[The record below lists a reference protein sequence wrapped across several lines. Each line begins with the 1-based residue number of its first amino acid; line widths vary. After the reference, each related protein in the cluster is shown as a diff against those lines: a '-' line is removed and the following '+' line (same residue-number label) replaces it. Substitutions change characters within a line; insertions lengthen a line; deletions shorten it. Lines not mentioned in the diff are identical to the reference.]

1 MKKVTVSTFALI
13 AILGTAACNKKTD
26 QPTRTATSE
35 GQTSTAAAGTTAAK
49 QDRALVR
56 FVNADPGH
64 ATADL
69 WFGDMKAFSDVAYKA
84 VTPYTELPADRST
97 FKLRASGQ
105 NMDVATNNEGLYAGR
120 HYTLVAIHKKDG
132 TTILRAVSDDLD
144 APAAGKAKVR
154 MINAAPN
161 AGELDLV
168 QARDR
173 KSEVFD
179 AINFDSPTSFKEV
192 DPGNLEVR
200 HDDSKAP
207 VLRLP
212 QVTVQPDKFYTVI
225 ITGDQAVESIR
236 IEDQLGQHTAAAR

>member
-1 MKKVTVSTFALI
+1 MKHGTLSAFALI
-13 AILGTAACNKKTD
+13 AILGTAACNKKTE
-26 QPTRTATSE
+26 QPTSTATSE
-35 GQTSTAAAGTTAAK
+35 GQTSTAAAGTTAAR

-105 NMDVATNNEGLYAGR
+105 NTDVATNNEGLYAGR
-120 HYTLVAIHKKDG
+120 HYTLVAIRKQDG
-132 TTILRAVSDDLD
+132 TNILRAVSDDLD
-144 APAAGKAKVR
+144 APSAGKAKVR

-173 KSEVFD
+173 KNEIFD
-179 AINFDSPTSFKEV
+179 GIDFDSPTSFKEV
-192 DPGNLEVR
+192 EPGNFEVR
-200 HDDSKAP
+200 HDDNKAP
-207 VLRLP
+207 ALRLP
-212 QVTVQPDKFYTVI
+212 QLSVQPDKFYTVI
-225 ITGDQAVESIR
+225 ITGDRAVESIR
-236 IEDQLGQHTAAAR
+236 IEDQLGQHTAAR